1 MIKINIVV
9 SIKHYLYP
17 SNLYYNNQSIH
28 SNHNLWRIFKKFTKF
43 LNLSSI
49 ITISGGIILIINI
62 ILTLYIFN
70 FRIQLP
76 GIIICILI
84 STIYGIASGMTMVGL
99 CINFHPSI
107 SFGFVTIFCFFVTL
121 SVTYSNES
129 QYSCFFAFEVL
140 GILVLIGC

>member
-1 MIKINIVV
+1 MYYGIFDTFKV
-9 SIKHYLYP
+9 
-17 SNLYYNNQSIH
+17 NLNDKDKYSRFYKTITYILLICTITTSLLTLII
-28 SNHNLWRIFKKFTKF
+28 IFGGFSKNSPNF

-62 ILTLYIFN
+62 ILTLYIFH

-107 SFGFVTIFCFFVTL
+107 FWICYYLLLFCYPFSYLF
-121 SVTYSNES
+121 
-129 QYSCFFAFEVL
+129 Q
-140 GILVLIGC
+140 